1 MSRFRKIDP
10 RVWNDEKFR
19 RFNDRGKLAFLFVL
33 THPGMTALGAM
44 RASVA
49 GLAAELGWLE
59 KKFRDALKP
68 AVEEHMV
75 DVNEEALFIGLPKF
89 LRYNEPEGPNSV
101 KKAWPAALD
110 LIPECDEKNR
120 LVVRCRSYLD
130 DRTQEFKDALG
141 DAIWDAFKVPSEMPC
156 HIQEQEQEQEKEKE
170 KEEGH
175 EFHRNS
181 LAPAPPQPSKS
192 ENGKDWGKRDWIP
205 FFLHNQN
212 YVSLPVEYLL
222 TPQWWHNLFEQY
234 PRQIG
239 PGTLERVFA
248 FMGRH
253 FIEQPAKRPKTKK
266 GYLQKVAN
274 LIRIQLEKDEKANG
288 GRTDLTW
295 TEPQSES
302 MKRYFAERSS
312 GERS

>member
-49 GLAAELGWLE
+49 GLAAELGWPE
-59 KKFRDALKP
+59 KIFRNALKP

-130 DRTQEFKDALG
+130 DKTQDFKDAIG
-141 DAIWDAFKVPSEMPC
+141 DAIWDAFKMPSEMPC
-156 HIQEQEQEQEKEKE
+156 HIQEQEQEQEQEQDDGRKSSPNSFSPIVEKTIRRLNELSGKHYRPNSKNITKNLRAQLKEGFTETDFLLVVDDRWRLWKNKPDMRQHFNPE
-170 KEEGH
+170 TL
-175 EFHRNS
+175 FR
-181 LAPAPPQPSKS
+181 PANF
-192 ENGKDWGKRDWIP
+192 ER
-205 FFLHNQN
+205 
-212 YVSLPVEYLL
+212 YL
-222 TPQWWHNLFEQY
+222 TE
-234 PRQIG
+234 
-239 PGTLERVFA
+239 
-248 FMGRH
+248 
-253 FIEQPAKRPKTKK
+253 AK
-266 GYLQKVAN
+266 Y
-274 LIRIQLEKDEKANG
+274 ANG
-288 GRTDLTW
+288 RG
-295 TEPQSES
+295 
-302 MKRYFAERSS
+302 
-312 GERS
+312 GEQMRGGFVG